1 MTSDASFTELGKN
14 LAMQVAAANPLC
26 VDRSEVPADVLER
39 EKAIYRE
46 EIKGKPD
53 NIVEKILQ
61 GKLEKFYQTNCL
73 TEQPYIKDDKQS
85 VKQLV
90 EATAKKM
97 GCQIQIKEFV
107 RWQLGENLPN

>member
-46 EIKGKPD
+46 EIK
-53 NIVEKILQ
+53 
-61 GKLEKFYQTNCL
+61 
-73 TEQPYIKDDKQS
+73 
-85 VKQLV
+85 
-90 EATAKKM
+90 
-97 GCQIQIKEFV
+97 
-107 RWQLGENLPN
+107 